1 MNELSSVTSSYK
13 LPFAVCRQPS
23 AVNRTSMKNYIK
35 LIAIALFF
43 VGFTPINAQQIH
55 AILAGSTNVSDIGKG
70 CEVSINKMESAL
82 QYVEAQTGIEVK
94 ITKITGN
101 KFTKSNIVREVNNL
115 NPKADDVVF
124 FFSTSH
130 GFNYN
135 DMPSQYAFIS
145 AHPTKNEMSR
155 RELQE
160 FGLSLEQEVYMPLR
174 DKGARL
180 TITLAE
186 ACNTVVDIAAPS
198 TYQVMNVNIPKRL
211 KELFLEQK
219 GGVIASSSQINQRS
233 WTDSQDGGI
242 YTNMFIEAMN
252 TVITDSKKATWD
264 DVMSKTNEYTTN
276 YAANEGIRGGQ
287 NPISD
292 TDVNKYDRNNRKR
305 KRTTSNRQ
313 PEPVLVD
320 TPIKLVDEAEETE
333 TKEEPKKTE
342 KEQSKKNDYVAPK
355 VKVKRKKGGN
365 EPF

>member
-1 MNELSSVTSSYK
+1 
-13 LPFAVCRQPS
+13 
-23 AVNRTSMKNYIK
+23 MKKI
-35 LIAIALFF
+35 IIIALFF
-43 VGFTPINAQQIH
+43 IGFTPMKGQQIH

-70 CEVSINKMESAL
+70 CEVSIKKMESAL
-82 QYVEAQTGIEVK
+82 EYIEAQTGIEVD

-101 KFTKSNIVREVNNL
+101 QFTKSNIVQTINNL

-135 DMPSQYAFIS
+135 DVPSQYAFIS

-155 RELQE
+155 RELQT
-160 FGLSLEQEVYMPLR
+160 FGLSLEKEVYQPLR

-198 TYQVMNVNIPKRL
+198 SYQVMNVNIPKRL

-219 GGVIASSSQINQRS
+219 GGVIASSSQLNQRS

-264 DVMSKTNEYTTN
+264 DVMSKTNEYTKN
-276 YAANEGIRGGQ
+276 YAASEGIRGGQ
-287 NPISD
+287 NPISE
-292 TDVNKYDRNNRKR
+292 TDVNKHDRNNRNGN
-305 KRTTSNRQ
+305 RTTPNRK

-320 TPIKLVDEAEETE
+320 TPIKLVDEEEE
-333 TKEEPKKTE
+333 VEAKKTE

-355 VKVKRKKGGN
+355 VKVKRKKGEN
-365 EPF
+365 LPF

>member
-1 MNELSSVTSSYK
+1 
-13 LPFAVCRQPS
+13 
-23 AVNRTSMKNYIK
+23 MKN
-35 LIAIALFF
+35 LIIIALFF
-43 VGFTPINAQQIH
+43 IGFTPTNAQQIH

-70 CEVSINKMESAL
+70 CEISIKKMESAL
-82 QYVEAQTGIEVK
+82 EYIEAQTGIDVK
-94 ITKITGN
+94 IIKITGN
-101 KFTKSNIVREVNNL
+101 KFTKDNIIQEINNL

-155 RELQE
+155 RELQV
-160 FGLSLEQEVYMPLR
+160 FGLSLEQEVYQPLR

-198 TYQVMNVNIPKRL
+198 SYQVMNVNIPKRL

-233 WTDSQDGGI
+233 WTDEENGGI

-264 DVMSKTNEYTTN
+264 DVMTKTNEYTKN
-276 YAANEGIRGGQ
+276 YAASEGIRGGQ
-287 NPISD
+287 NPISE
-292 TDVNKYDRNNRKR
+292 TDVNKHDRNNRNQN
-305 KRTTSNRQ
+305 RTTTNRR

-320 TPIKLVDEAEETE
+320 TPIKLIEEEET
-333 TKEEPKKTE
+333 KKTT
-342 KEQSKKNDYVAPK
+342 SKKNDYVAPK
-355 VKVKRKKGGN
+355 VKVKRKKGEN
-365 EPF
+365 IPF